1 VQGLNA
7 EDYPRRVEFARW
19 FLRKEVEQHYFAAK
33 VLFSD
38 EATFTREGIVNMH
51 NLHVWSQ
58 INPQVTRESR
68 HQVRF
73 SVNIWAGIID
83 NHLIGPYILPPRLT
97 GRIYWTFL
105 NEVLPELLADVPLA
119 TRRGMWFQ
127 QDGAP
132 AHFSI
137 AVRELLDARYP
148 NRWIG
153 RGGTISWPPRSPD
166 MAPLDFY
173 FWGHVKSLVY
183 ETPVQSEQD
192 LIGRIVEAS
201 ARIAETAGVFER
213 VRQSLHRRFQAC
225 IAADGR
231 HFEQLL

>member
-1 VQGLNA
+1 
-7 EDYPRRVEFARW
+7 
-19 FLRKEVEQHYFAAK
+19 
-33 VLFSD
+33 
-38 EATFTREGIVNMH
+38 
-51 NLHVWSQ
+51 
-58 INPQVTRESR
+58 
-68 HQVRF
+68 
-73 SVNIWAGIID
+73 
-83 NHLIGPYILPPRLT
+83 
-97 GRIYWTFL
+97 
-105 NEVLPELLADVPLA
+105 
-119 TRRGMWFQ
+119 
-127 QDGAP
+127 
-132 AHFSI
+132 
-137 AVRELLDARYP
+137 
-148 NRWIG
+148 
-153 RGGTISWPPRSPD
+153 